1 MLKKILIIIPSILIL
16 LIVAILVFAPSY
28 ATKYINENGK
38 ELSNRKIQIEN
49 IDLNIFSG
57 KASIDGFTMYED
69 DDSTIFVKLDTLFI
83 NVDISKLFSEEIFV
97 QEFELINPL
106 VNLSLEGGKFN
117 FDSLISTDTTTV
129 DNSDKDTTKTSITFS
144 LNNLNIRSGKF
155 YYSDKDADIKHS
167 LEDID
172 LHMNH
177 IAFDNT
183 TAKMGLDFNLKQGGS
198 INTIIDY
205 NTEDNSYSLNLEI
218 DKLNLNE
225 FLPYLQKDVN
235 IKEMQGNLYSD
246 LTIEGTA
253 DNPGK
258 PVIKGIVSVKD
269 FKLTDNKNLEF
280 FKIKELSIKSEELS
294 IKDMNFVV
302 DTLLIDDVYAQ
313 FEMYNNSNSVDR
325 LFYKDTKKIVKEK
338 VDKVVEVAD
347 SLQGDK
353 PVHWEVKHLIFKN
366 SKARFIDYSLKPD
379 KFDYSLSDIKLIAN
393 DIRFGNNVKFDFY
406 SRAPKG
412 GKISSEIKTDPGN
425 PGNGTFNMYMENV
438 DSKKL
443 SPYFVNYFAYPITRG
458 KFNFSFRSN
467 VKDKYLDSRIIIDS
481 YSLALGQKREGV
493 EAKSSLPI
501 KTALVIASDKDKRI
515 NFDVKV
521 KGDVDD
527 PNFKVGKIVF
537 NTIMKNLGKI
547 IVSPGRLLSKGFGV
561 DEDKIKEV
569 SFEYIQYE
577 LGPSQT
583 SQLDV
588 IVDLLKEKNPLE
600 AHIQLYVDKDDEIER
615 LTYRK
620 AKAMYFL
627 KKNNYSD
634 TDFSKIKSSDRLL
647 VSEIDINDS
656 DFGAY
661 LSEKTGITYLSNED
675 KCKQLFTDDEINS
688 LFNELNQARI
698 NNIKRF
704 LKKQKGILYTFDNK
718 IIYKSTVKKP
728 HAKFEYSVEG
738 E

>member
-1 MLKKILIIIPSILIL
+1 
-16 LIVAILVFAPSY
+16 
-28 ATKYINENGK
+28 
-38 ELSNRKIQIEN
+38 
-49 IDLNIFSG
+49 
-57 KASIDGFTMYED
+57 
-69 DDSTIFVKLDTLFI
+69 
-83 NVDISKLFSEEIFV
+83 
-97 QEFELINPL
+97 
-106 VNLSLEGGKFN
+106 
-117 FDSLISTDTTTV
+117 
-129 DNSDKDTTKTSITFS
+129 
-144 LNNLNIRSGKF
+144 
-155 YYSDKDADIKHS
+155 
-167 LEDID
+167 
-172 LHMNH
+172 
-177 IAFDNT
+177 
-183 TAKMGLDFNLKQGGS
+183 AKMGLDFNLKQGGS

-205 NTEDNSYSLNLEI
+205 NTEDNSYILNLDI
-218 DKLNLNE
+218 DKLNLEE
-225 FLPYLQKDVN
+225 FLPYLQKDIN
-235 IKEMQGNLYSD
+235 IKDMKGSLYSD
-246 LTIEGTA
+246 LIIEGTA

-258 PVIKGIVSVKD
+258 PVIKGTVSVKD
-269 FKLTDNKNLEF
+269 FKLTDNKDLDF

-325 LFYKDTKKIVKEK
+325 LFHKDTKKIVKEQ

-521 KGDVDD
+521 KG
-527 PNFKVGKIVF
+527 
-537 NTIMKNLGKI
+537 
-547 IVSPGRLLSKGFGV
+547 
-561 DEDKIKEV
+561 
-569 SFEYIQYE
+569 
-577 LGPSQT
+577 
-583 SQLDV
+583 
-588 IVDLLKEKNPLE
+588 
-600 AHIQLYVDKDDEIER
+600 
-615 LTYRK
+615 
-620 AKAMYFL
+620 
-627 KKNNYSD
+627 
-634 TDFSKIKSSDRLL
+634 
-647 VSEIDINDS
+647 
-656 DFGAY
+656 
-661 LSEKTGITYLSNED
+661 
-675 KCKQLFTDDEINS
+675 
-688 LFNELNQARI
+688 
-698 NNIKRF
+698 
-704 LKKQKGILYTFDNK
+704 
-718 IIYKSTVKKP
+718 
-728 HAKFEYSVEG
+728 
-738 E
+738 